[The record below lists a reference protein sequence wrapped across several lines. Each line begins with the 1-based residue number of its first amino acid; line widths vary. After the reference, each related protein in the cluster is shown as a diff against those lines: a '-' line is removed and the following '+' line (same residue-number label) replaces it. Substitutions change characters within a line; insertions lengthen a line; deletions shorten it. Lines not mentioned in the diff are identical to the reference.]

1 MGEITKLDINRVFAG
16 IYENEIYFSFPIRY
30 PFNKRLRMA
39 LNATSIKDKR
49 ILDAGF
55 GFGVLLSI
63 LSRYTDHAQGLE
75 ISKKQVERTRGLFRE
90 CGIKNVKLDCGD
102 VRKMRFKDDSFDVV
116 FCTDMLEHIRD
127 PEVALKEIGRVLKPG
142 GSLIVSVP
150 TENLL
155 YKLGRLLG
163 RFDKSTRHY
172 HDSGYIHDR
181 IKELFMVKEVKTIY
195 PVINLFKIIICQKG

>member
-1 MGEITKLDINRVFAG
+1 MGEIKDLDIHNAFSG

-39 LNATSIKDKR
+39 LNATSIRNKS

-63 LSRYTDHAQGLE
+63 LSRYTDKAQGIE
-75 ISKKQVERTRGLFRE
+75 ISGKQVKRTKELFKE
-90 CGIKNVKLDCGD
+90 CGIGNVKLDRGD
-102 VRKMRFKDDSFDVV
+102 VRKMKFKDGSFDVI

-127 PEVALKEIGRVLKPG
+127 PEVALKEIRRVLKPKG
-142 GSLIVSVP
+142 ILIVSVP

-155 YKLGRLLG
+155 YKFGRLIG
-163 RFDKSTRHY
+163 RFDKSTKHY
-172 HDSGYIHDR
+172 HGADHIHS
-181 IKELFMVKEVKTIY
+181 KVSELFTVTEVKDIY
-195 PVINLFKIIICQKG
+195 PILRLFKIIICRKD